1 MEAQLLYFTC
11 APHFDQWRFKAV
23 PISKTYLDSIPPAS
37 PPNLSGLNGLIDAI
51 GKLCAN
57 GGEMAGWY
65 KSLCLKS
72 LVLVSDYVCY

>member
-1 MEAQLLYFTC
+1 MEAQLLYFTSLLN
-11 APHFDQWRFKAV
+11 QWRFEAV

-37 PPNLSGLNGLIDAI
+37 PPNLLGLSGLIDII
-51 GKLCAN
+51 GKLCAD

-65 KSLCLKS
+65 KSLCLLKS